1 MTSYFI
7 IVHLRRNLIL
17 LHTELLA
24 DEIRRKLVVPILLQ
38 HLLLRVALQDVVLDF
53 RKHLLLL

>member
-17 LHTELLA
+17 LHAELLA
-24 DEIRRKLVVPILLQ
+24 DEISRKLVVPFLLQ
-38 HLLLRVALQDVVLDF
+38 HLLLRVALQDVVLD
-53 RKHLLLL
+53 

>member
-38 HLLLRVALQDVVLDF
+38 HLLLRVALQDVVLD
-53 RKHLLLL
+53 

>member
-17 LHTELLA
+17 LHAELLA